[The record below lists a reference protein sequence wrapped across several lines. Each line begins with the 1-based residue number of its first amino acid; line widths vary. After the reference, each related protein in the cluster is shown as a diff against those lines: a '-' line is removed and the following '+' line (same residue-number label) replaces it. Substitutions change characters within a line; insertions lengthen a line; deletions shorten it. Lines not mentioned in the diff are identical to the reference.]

1 MNKQHTGL
9 ESGEAIA
16 KSPGTGVPSAPPPMR
31 LQGFPGAA
39 LVAGAGLFLAMTALL
54 AASRAPEDVPSFRL
68 HVAVPDPLLFASGA
82 AFTLAV
88 AIVIGIALSRD
99 RRREVERVEEP
110 SKLPWWLQAILRA
123 LPLLPL
129 LAILVVFS
137 LGWPYV
143 ESSLLAWSR
152 FVMFAGSDSGAP
164 RPEIPVLS
172 LPWLGWLAGL
182 LLLLAGL
189 ATLAVALLLLFAER
203 IARWW
208 ERRQGGEAAE
218 PLNEAVQEGLDDLAS
233 EPDARAAIIRCYRRF
248 ERATARARV
257 VKAPWQTPD
266 EFMREALRRL
276 VLPHRAVDRLT
287 RLFELARFSVHPL
300 GAAELDLA
308 RACLEDIRTE
318 LEREEA
324 TLGA

>member
-1 MNKQHTGL
+1 
-9 ESGEAIA
+9 
-16 KSPGTGVPSAPPPMR
+16 MR
-31 LQGFPGAA
+31 LQGFPVAA

-54 AASRAPEDVPSFRL
+54 AASRAPEDMPSFRL
-68 HVAVPDPLLFASGA
+68 RVVVPDPLLFASGA

-99 RRREVERVEEP
+99 RRREEVEREEEP

-123 LPLLPL
+123 LPLVPL

-137 LGWPYV
+137 FGWQYV

-152 FVMFAGSDSGAP
+152 FVMFAGSDPGAP
-164 RPEIPVLS
+164 QPEIPVLS

-208 ERRQGGEAAE
+208 ERRNAREAAQ
-218 PLNEAVQEGLDDLAS
+218 PLSEAVQEGLEDLAT
-233 EPDARAAIIRCYRRF
+233 EPDARTAIIKCYRRF
-248 ERATARARV
+248 ERVAARARV
-257 VKAPWQTPD
+257 VRAPWQTPD

-287 RLFELARFSVHPL
+287 RLFELARFSAHPL
-300 GAAELDLA
+300 GSGERDTA
-308 RACLEDIRTE
+308 RACLEDIRSK

>member
-1 MNKQHTGL
+1 
-9 ESGEAIA
+9 
-16 KSPGTGVPSAPPPMR
+16 MR

-54 AASRAPEDVPSFRL
+54 AASRAPEDTPSFRL
-68 HVAVPDPLLFASGA
+68 HVAVPDPLLLASGA

-99 RRREVERVEEP
+99 RRREEVEREEEP
-110 SKLPWWLQAILRA
+110 SKLPWWLRVILRA

-129 LAILVVFS
+129 LAILVAFS
-137 LGWPYV
+137 FGWQYV

-152 FVMFAGSDSGAP
+152 FVMFAGSDPGAP
-164 RPEIPVLS
+164 QPELPVLS
-172 LPWLGWLAGL
+172 LPWLGWLVGL

-208 ERRQGGEAAE
+208 ERRDGDDAAE
-218 PLNEAVQEGLDDLAS
+218 PLSEAVQEGLDDLAS
-233 EPDARAAIIRCYRRF
+233 EPDARLAIIKCYRRF
-248 ERATARARV
+248 ERVAARARV
-257 VKAPWQTPD
+257 VRAPWQTPD

-276 VLPHRAVDRLT
+276 VLPRRAVDRLT
-287 RLFELARFSVHPL
+287 RLFELARFSAHPL
-300 GAAELDLA
+300 GSAERDTA
-308 RACLEDIRTE
+308 RACLEDIRSE
-318 LEREEA
+318 LERAEA